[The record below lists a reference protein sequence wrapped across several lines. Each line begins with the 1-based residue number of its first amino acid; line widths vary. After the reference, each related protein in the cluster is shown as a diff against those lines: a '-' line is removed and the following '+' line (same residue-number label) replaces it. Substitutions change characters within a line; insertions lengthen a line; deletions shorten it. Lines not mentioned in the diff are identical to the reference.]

1 MITIINWSTALSLL
15 SRPNLLARNV
25 RMTTPEINKKTNSY
39 TSPSN
44 TLLDEDSQDSSQ
56 NVMINT
62 LDTLT
67 LFGDKRLNISYIYK
81 TMKNNNSL
89 TFRILVILLHL
100 QYHVLFF
107 NISGLCVLTSTVY
120 YTLA

>member
-39 TSPSN
+39 TSPSD
-44 TLLDEDSQDSSQ
+44 TSLDEELQDSNQ

-67 LFGDKRLNISYIYK
+67 LLGDE
-81 TMKNNNSL
+81 
-89 TFRILVILLHL
+89 
-100 QYHVLFF
+100 
-107 NISGLCVLTSTVY
+107 
-120 YTLA
+120 